1 MFFHLINN
9 VDNQNAVSS
18 LWREKLVNF
27 AGLLKVILTHMLCK
41 WDCLMSGEGS
51 LSCLCPPMFYSMF
64 LFKFFTVFLPDIRFI
79 HGFKV
84 CPGLFCRVS
93 ITVHMFD
100 NKTDCLKVIAEYGQE
115 YGKDNPIR
123 VLYHGYGHYDALRS
137 SSRSSLSKK

>member
-1 MFFHLINN
+1 MSFPWLFELFWLLNAGFSFIGNWRTYKETPRYRMVRDVFHLINN

-64 LFKFFTVFLPDIRFI
+64 LFKFFTVFLPDIRFMVLRFVLGSFA
-79 HGFKV
+79 GF
-84 CPGLFCRVS
+84 PSLFTCL
-93 ITVHMFD
+93 ITKLIVW
-100 NKTDCLKVIAEYGQE
+100 K
-115 YGKDNPIR
+115 
-123 VLYHGYGHYDALRS
+123 
-137 SSRSSLSKK
+137 